1 MKYNDII
8 VIWPSVVT
16 RTLPSSNLINLNDLL
31 TYSYS
36 YEQLTLGD
44 AWRWNEWVP
53 ADPVSLEEVNI
64 RYLCITIHLFLL
76 PHFLLIFVSSPLFLK
91 SIIIFLYSFTYC
103 LLYASDILWYPLIIQ
118 YIRQDILSSLLCL
131 LFVRSQIDLK
141 KKKLLE
147 MQNSRKITVP
157 FVVNMWM
164 TWK

>member
-53 ADPVSLEEVNI
+53 ADPVSLEEVCI
-64 RYLCITIHLFLL
+64 RYFCITIHLLL
-76 PHFLLIFVSSPLFLK
+76 SPLILLISVSSPLFLQLYPLFLK
-91 SIIIFLYSFTYC
+91 LFFLMSPRCLWHPLISFDNATHQRRHLILFTLPCIFLG
-103 LLYASDILWYPLIIQ
+103 
-118 YIRQDILSSLLCL
+118 
-131 LFVRSQIDLK
+131 VRSI
-141 KKKLLE
+141 
-147 MQNSRKITVP
+147 
-157 FVVNMWM
+157 
-164 TWK
+164 